1 MFATFLGTENVHEN
15 YYKSYVSIQI
25 HEINDKSTYI
35 PTYVNKNIGSTF
47 VWKNSE
53 VIKLV
58 NYINF
63 RFMAEKVRRHLQIRQ
78 ILKID
83 LIP

>member
-47 VWKNSE
+47 V
-53 VIKLV
+53 
-58 NYINF
+58 
-63 RFMAEKVRRHLQIRQ
+63 
-78 ILKID
+78 
-83 LIP
+83 